1 MKQQLSTKNL
11 RRLVGSLNNDRKIQ
25 AKKIDILCNDLI
37 SAHRSFI
44 KGLRSLSFAAD
55 FYESIIGIRRLD
67 ELLYTTA
74 MLIKNE
80 VPDTDL
86 VFFLR
91 KEKGVEKFEY
101 HSNPKDENNCRLE
114 RYFNGELIDN
124 IFKSNKIISLEQ
136 MLEIGLQLSPAM
148 LNQLSAFVIPLVRSQ
163 TPVGF
168 ILLYRITDPKLSIS
182 QLRDVASITTG
193 LSGAIEYSSAGQMQI
208 GGR

>member
-1 MKQQLSTKNL
+1 
-11 RRLVGSLNNDRKIQ
+11 
-25 AKKIDILCNDLI
+25 
-37 SAHRSFI
+37 
-44 KGLRSLSFAAD
+44 
-55 FYESIIGIRRLD
+55 
-67 ELLYTTA
+67 
-74 MLIKNE
+74 
-80 VPDTDL
+80 
-86 VFFLR
+86 
-91 KEKGVEKFEY
+91 
-101 HSNPKDENNCRLE
+101 
-114 RYFNGELIDN
+114 
-124 IFKSNKIISLEQ
+124 